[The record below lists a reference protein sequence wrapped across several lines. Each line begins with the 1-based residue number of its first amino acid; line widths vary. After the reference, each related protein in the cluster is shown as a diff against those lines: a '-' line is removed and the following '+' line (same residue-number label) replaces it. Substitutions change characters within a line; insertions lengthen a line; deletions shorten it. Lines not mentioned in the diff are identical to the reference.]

1 MIIAERGGKTPQ
13 KWKKKNMGYN
23 LKDYTRDYKR
33 ENYSPLNISLRKSD
47 AQKVKDAA
55 KDAGK
60 TVNLFVGELIAAAVP
75 GVEPLRDRR
84 SKKQSDG
91 SK

>member
-13 KWKKKNMGYN
+13 KWKKNNMGYN
-23 LKDYTRDYKR
+23 LKDYTREYKR

-55 KDAGK
+55 RDAGK

>member
-1 MIIAERGGKTPQ
+1 
-13 KWKKKNMGYN
+13 MGYN

-55 KDAGK
+55 KEAGK

-84 SKKQSDG
+84 TKTSDRSKEERKDE
-91 SK
+91 K

>member
-1 MIIAERGGKTPQ
+1 
-13 KWKKKNMGYN
+13 MGYN

-33 ENYSPLNISLRKSD
+33 ENYSPLNISLRKAD

-55 KDAGK
+55 KEAGK

-84 SKKQSDG
+84 AKKQSDC
-91 SK
+91 SKGGKKR